1 MLCIYDHR
9 ESWQENHLP
18 ASGGENFRRHHS
30 SSNTPR
36 NPASP
41 EVGIQAKAGLLRPGT
56 TEVASPKPNVKHRNA
71 IDRRWETPLYNPFTE
86 VTSSWAQ
93 QSRCACTAV
102 SVRML
107 HATPTTTHH
116 PLMYTGDAPPTSQQN
131 VGAIS
136 ISRRH
141 GHTRNSASTT
151 ENKRSKTNG
160 HRITAGQRCR
170 EGPAEVASKKAH
182 ISPPP
187 LSLST
192 ET

>member
-1 MLCIYDHR
+1 MPSTDV
-9 ESWQENHLP
+9 
-18 ASGGENFRRHHS
+18 GRR
-30 SSNTPR
+30 
-36 NPASP
+36 
-41 EVGIQAKAGLLRPGT
+41 
-56 TEVASPKPNVKHRNA
+56 
-71 IDRRWETPLYNPFTE
+71 TPLYNPFTE

-107 HATPTTTHH
+107 HTTPTTTHH

-187 LSLST
+187 LSLYGNLSSVSPLSACLNLRNSSKVGAA
-192 ET
+192 ENALRGSDSSLLCLASLSCVSFSSSLAL